1 MSMSHHGGHNDESA
15 KSRML
20 AEFLG
25 NAKPRFP
32 QGKIDPTDDGE
43 LAFAIATDPDRKAV
57 VIRFSKPVDWLG
69 FGRDEALALA
79 NKLIEKAAEL
89 PK

>member
-1 MSMSHHGGHNDESA
+1 MSHHGIPEEESA

-25 NAKPRFP
+25 NSKPRFP
-32 QGKIDPTDDGE
+32 QGKIDSTDEGE
-43 LAFAIATDPDRKAV
+43 LAFAIAVDQQRKAV